1 MPPNTEPEIEGPVT
15 WCVEYHLPNALF
27 VKYFGEDA
35 ALGGEGFR
43 ANFYKC
49 VRLPPPTFLAGP
61 HLCLGSGL
69 GSASALAGSS
79 GLPALPLRPVFPPS
93 ARAALPAAAS
103 PLRRLTLKNPPLV
116 AQADHTSHPHWG
128 CWSPVETEAPSFH
141 QPDYFRPLAFSSA
154 TAAPGRL

>member
-49 VRLPPPTFLAGP
+49 VRTPPPLLLSRP
-61 HLCLGSGL
+61 HRALCLGSL
-69 GSASALAGSS
+69 
-79 GLPALPLRPVFPPS
+79 
-93 ARAALPAAAS
+93 
-103 PLRRLTLKNPPLV
+103 
-116 AQADHTSHPHWG
+116 
-128 CWSPVETEAPSFH
+128 
-141 QPDYFRPLAFSSA
+141 
-154 TAAPGRL
+154 

>member
-49 VRLPPPTFLAGP
+49 VRLPPPTSLPARI
-61 HLCLGSGL
+61 C
-69 GSASALAGSS
+69 AWALAWALLLLLPARLACLRFRSVRYPRP
-79 GLPALPLRPVFPPS
+79 LPALRSQQPP
-93 ARAALPAAAS
+93 RRFAAS
-103 PLRRLTLKNPPLV
+103 V
-116 AQADHTSHPHWG
+116 
-128 CWSPVETEAPSFH
+128 
-141 QPDYFRPLAFSSA
+141 
-154 TAAPGRL
+154 

>member
-49 VRLPPPTFLAGP
+49 VRLPPPTSLAGP

-69 GSASALAGSS
+69 GSASALACLRFRSVRYPRP
-79 GLPALPLRPVFPPS
+79 LPALRSQQPP
-93 ARAALPAAAS
+93 RRFAAS
-103 PLRRLTLKNPPLV
+103 L
-116 AQADHTSHPHWG
+116 
-128 CWSPVETEAPSFH
+128 
-141 QPDYFRPLAFSSA
+141 
-154 TAAPGRL
+154 